1 MPKVT
6 DDFIKKTLNC
16 KSLDEL
22 QALAK
27 AEGVELSPE
36 DAKRFLDD
44 VNSVVSEDMLDKT
57 AGGAWIFYTDR
68 R

>member
-1 MPKVT
+1 MPKVSE
-6 DDFIKKTLNC
+6 DFIKKTLNC

>member
-1 MPKVT
+1 MPKVS
-6 DDFIKKTLNC
+6 DEFLRKTLDC
-16 KSLDEL
+16 KTLAEI

-44 VNSVVSEDMLDKT
+44 ANSVVSEDMLDKV
-57 AGGAWIFYTDR
+57 AGGGFIRFTSF
-68 R
+68 

>member
-1 MPKVT
+1 MPKVSE
-6 DDFIKKTLNC
+6 DFIKKTLQC
-16 KSLDEL
+16 KSLDEP

-44 VNSVVSEDMLDKT
+44 ANSVVSEDMLDKV
-57 AGGAWIFYTDR
+57 AGGGFIRFTSF
-68 R
+68 